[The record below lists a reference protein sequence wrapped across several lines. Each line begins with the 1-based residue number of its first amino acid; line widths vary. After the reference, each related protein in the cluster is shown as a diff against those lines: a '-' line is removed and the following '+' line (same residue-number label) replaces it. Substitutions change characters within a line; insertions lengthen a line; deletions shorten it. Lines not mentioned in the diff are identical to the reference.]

1 MTILTILRSIFERTK
16 TLQGRYMID
25 VEENAR
31 KPKERE
37 KSVVDKSLGR
47 LYGRNAVALLAE
59 VLGNPYGKL

>member
-1 MTILTILRSIFERTK
+1 
-16 TLQGRYMID
+16 MID